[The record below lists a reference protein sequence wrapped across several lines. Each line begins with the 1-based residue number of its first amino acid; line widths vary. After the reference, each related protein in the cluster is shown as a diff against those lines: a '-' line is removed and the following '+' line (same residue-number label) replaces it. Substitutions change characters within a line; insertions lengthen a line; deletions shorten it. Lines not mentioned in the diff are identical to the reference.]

1 MGNQNPSVIGLSLS
15 YLSALTL
22 KAIVKDCR
30 VSPGSAS
37 QGYQALLCP
46 ICPDSFW
53 GAICTDGVRPQVLP
67 RETGITFQM
76 HYRIVTQMSGNSL
89 FKKHLPVLVNNKCLL
104 K

>member
-22 KAIVKDCR
+22 KARVKDCR

-46 ICPDSFW
+46 IRPD
-53 GAICTDGVRPQVLP
+53 LP
-67 RETGITFQM
+67 KYLQMASGLRFFPAETGITFQM
-76 HYRIVTQMSGNSL
+76 HYRIVMQMSGNSL
-89 FKKHLPVLVNNKCLL
+89 FKKHLPVLVNSKHY
-104 K
+104 